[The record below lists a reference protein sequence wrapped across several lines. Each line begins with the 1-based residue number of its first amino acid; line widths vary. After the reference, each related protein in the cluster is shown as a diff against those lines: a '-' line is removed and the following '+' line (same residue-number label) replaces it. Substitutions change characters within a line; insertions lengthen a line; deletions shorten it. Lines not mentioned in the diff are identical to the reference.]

1 MKNVSSY
8 TFLWIR
14 YILLQS
20 IIIFGSSQA
29 RFVGFFYSIC
39 DWILL
44 FSALVVFNFSIYD
57 LCIRYLCLLHWFF
70 NLRFNIFAD
79 KIIKAFTP
87 HHNTKVFYQFFQK
100 TLKIITLLK
109 LISQL
114 IFYDFCDFRS
124 EILTLRNIYP
134 FPE

>member
-1 MKNVSSY
+1 MKNVSRY

-14 YILLQS
+14 YILLLS
-20 IIIFGSSQA
+20 IIIFCSSQA
-29 RFVGFFYSIC
+29 GFVGFFYSIC

-44 FSALVVFNFSIYD
+44 FSALILLYFGIYYI
-57 LCIRYLCLLHWFF
+57 CIDYLFLLHWFF
-70 NLRFNIFAD
+70 NFRFNIFTD

-87 HHNTKVFYQFFQK
+87 HHNTKVFYQIFQK